1 MASTYLDK
9 TAPTTLETRLGA
21 LEQEVKRLESQLEQ
35 DQKNQMSIICFSGEW
50 DRLFAT
56 LTIAVGALAMGM
68 EVHLFFTFWAVSA
81 LRAEGRMNGNGN
93 GSGNGNGKSKSFLQ
107 SMFGRMLPI
116 GPTRAPLS
124 KFNYGGLGKLLM
136 KRVMKQ
142 EGVEDI
148 DVLFQEAKDLG
159 AHFHLCETTA
169 GLFGLECSELNIGE
183 SVDQCGVATFLY
195 YAHRSKQVLFI

>member
-1 MASTYLDK
+1 MVTLDLDNTAS
-9 TAPTTLETRLGA
+9 TTLETRLGA
-21 LEQEVKRLESQLEQ
+21 LEQEVKRLESQLLQ

-81 LRAEGRMNGNGN
+81 LRAEGRTNGNG
-93 GSGNGNGKSKSFLQ
+93 KSFLQ

-116 GPTRAPLS
+116 GPARAPLS

-148 DVLFQEAKDLG
+148 DALFQEAKDLG